1 MRGSK
6 SRPGRRVWSFFL
18 SAAACLAPGAALAQ
32 CIVSPLPSPGNVPC
46 FITVQPIDVCS
57 SATSC
62 SPFNTAFVNGNPST
76 AGKDSTG
83 NFNNSASTNP
93 IGFVVDPATGKQ
105 NPGTSAGVDVTR
117 ALLNE
122 MGVDVTWLP
131 MAQYISPNNVTVA
144 GNYQTLN
151 VFQPVGTTILQSTE
165 FLTLSFQKQISQ
177 GVPTFPPPPGATFG
191 TNPNPPNQPLGFPS
205 NVVNMFFV
213 NTLTPPSPGVLYG
226 FSWIC
231 NNGVAIARGT
241 FGFPLSRT
249 SPPPRPDTIAHELGH
264 NLCLDHPIFGAGP
277 YNPFNA
283 QTNPQGGVVPAI
295 PSNPLIGECD
305 PSYPACA
312 LNLMSAGNLRTEPT
326 VGCVLAP
333 NPPLSTNPCRSPTG
347 APLPTLSNGLTDQVT
362 FPSSALSTQL
372 PVSQQAQVLAPPPQ
386 PGTPGSGLL
395 SRNTTLGF
403 LNPIPLET
411 TKAQLAA
418 GGRSP
423 DPILF
428 DLSGP
433 AGGKPGETL
442 VAWVLTLPQEQ
453 TFARHGRFHII
464 SQSRK
469 DLVQD
474 VDYYPDAENNPLKR
488 NIAYSP
494 GANNNPD
501 DPSVGTAA
509 RSPCTSATA
518 ECLIVKF
525 QPPGLGANDSI
536 SFSKGILGGD
546 TPITND
552 DLCKAKI
559 TYIFSDR
566 YSTTSNFRPCPAA
579 SLPLISSSWRPDPT
593 VAPQIV
599 KTNVLLVQGSPPPCT
614 PIPGTD
620 TTPGCLDPTVT
631 GLSDA
636 DPRFEGGQPGQS
648 CNNGEVNG
656 KIQGDVTVSA
666 TQSCVFTNPC
676 EIKGNLTINGGT
688 VYLACAVD
696 GNIIE
701 NGGLL
706 KLDASANVGGNV
718 LIGGPQVSQ
727 ASAFT
732 LAPGALIGGN
742 LVIQNVPGSQQGT
755 VCGTQV
761 KENLVVQNNMSPIEI
776 GVAPG
781 TQNCAGN
788 TIGGNLQ
795 CTGNTTG
802 NSGLTGGKNVVKGTA
817 QGQCAMGFKQ

>member
-1 MRGSK
+1 MASK
-6 SRPGRRVWSFFL
+6 SGPGRRVWSFFL
-18 SAAACLAPGAALAQ
+18 SVAAWLTPAVAAAQ
-32 CIVSPLPSPGNVPC
+32 CIVSPLPAPGTVPC

-62 SPFNTAFVNGNPST
+62 SPFNTAFANGNPST
-76 AGKDSTG
+76 AGKDSAG
-83 NFNNSASTNP
+83 NFNNGASSNP
-93 IGFVVDPATGKQ
+93 IGFVVDPTTGKQ
-105 NPGTSAGVDVTR
+105 NPGTSSGIDVTRTLLNELGVDV
-117 ALLNE
+117 
-122 MGVDVTWLP
+122 MWLP
-131 MAQYISPNNVTVA
+131 MAQYISPNNVTST
-144 GNYQTLN
+144 GTNFQTLTVTQTTN
-151 VFQPVGTTILQSTE
+151 SAGATILQSQD

-177 GVPTFPPPPGATFG
+177 GVQTFPPPAGGTFG
-191 TNPNPPNQPLGFPS
+191 TNPNFPKQPLGYPS

-213 NTLTPPSPGVLYG
+213 NTLNPPSPGALYG

-231 NNGVAIARGT
+231 NNGVAISQNT

-249 SPPPRPDTIAHELGH
+249 SPPPRTDTIAHELGH

-283 QTNPQGGVVPAI
+283 QTNPQGGVVPTI
-295 PSNPLIGECD
+295 PANPLFGECD

-312 LNLMSAGNLRTEPT
+312 RNLMSAGNLRTEPT

-333 NPPLSTNPCRSPTG
+333 NPPLSTNPCVSPTG
-347 APLPTLSNGLTDQVT
+347 AKLPTLSNGLADQVT
-362 FPSSALSTQL
+362 FPSSASSTQL

-395 SRNTTLGF
+395 SPNTTLGF

-411 TKAQLAA
+411 TKAQLA
-418 GGRSP
+418 GGGGSA
-423 DPILF
+423 DPIVF

-453 TFARHGRFHII
+453 TFAKHGRFQII

-474 VDYYPDAENNPLKR
+474 VDYYPGAENNPLKR
-488 NIAYSP
+488 NIGYNP

-509 RSPCTSATA
+509 RNPCTSATA

-525 QPPGLGANDSI
+525 QSPGLGANDSI
-536 SFSKGILGGD
+536 TFSKGILSDGA
-546 TPITND
+546 PITD
-552 DLCKAKI
+552 DELCKAKI
-559 TYIFSDR
+559 TYVFSDG
-566 YSTTSNFRPCPAA
+566 YATTSNFRPCPAA
-579 SLPLISSSWRPDPT
+579 SVPLISSSWRPDPT

-620 TTPGCLDPTVT
+620 TTLGCLDPTET

-636 DPRFEGGQPGQS
+636 DPRFEGGQPGNS

-666 TQSCVFTNPC
+666 GQNCMFTNPC
-676 EIKGNLTINGGT
+676 EIKGNLTINGGQ

-696 GNIIE
+696 GNITE

-718 LIGGPQVSQ
+718 QISQ

-732 LAPGALIGGN
+732 LAPGVLIGGN
-742 LVIQNVPGSQQGT
+742 LVIRSDTGPQLGT

-761 KENLVVQNNMSPIEI
+761 KEDLVVQNNTSSIEI
-776 GVAPG
+776 GAAPM

-788 TIGGNLQ
+788 TVGGNLQ
-795 CTGNTTG
+795 CTGNTG
-802 NSGLTGGKNVVKGTA
+802 MLTGGKNVVKGTA
-817 QGQCAMGFKQ
+817 SGQCVGF